1 MAVGM
6 DVVGK
11 IFIGANMKNWCIG
24 FVAVSLLATQATYAG
39 RIDEA
44 LRKARDLGRPIL
56 ALATSDHC
64 APCQKMK
71 QTLRGKGMQKVLRNC
86 VVLSMDSK
94 SPEFQDWASRFPADT
109 SMVPMVYVILP
120 DGTQMYSQ
128 GGMLGKDVISSLL
141 TEAISY
147 ASATRQSSE
156 VALYRRQLDAAKQK
170 SRKRKLIT
178 AINLTAKIAQRPGD
192 YPVLQESREYHEKL
206 LEAARQWLQDLDHQM
221 LSEETA
227 HGAAFRIAQ
236 IFVELKDYSDIH
248 GMARQL
254 LITYDQKEE
263 TRAAVAQA
271 KHLLKA
277 RYRQSDKNCKKAIE
291 SYQTVVDLDPD
302 STSGRFAAKQ
312 LKVLRR
318 KLAQKLTALD
328 R

>member
-1 MAVGM
+1 MAAGK
-6 DVVGK
+6 DVVGQV
-11 IFIGANMKNWCIG
+11 FIGANMKNWCFG
-24 FVAVSLLATQATYAG
+24 LVVLFLLATQTTHAG
-39 RIDEA
+39 RVEDA
-44 LRKARDLGRPIL
+44 LRNARDLGRPVFAI
-56 ALATSDHC
+56 ATSDHC

-71 QTLRGKGMQKVLRNC
+71 QTLRGKGLRKVLKKS
-86 VVLSMDSK
+86 VVLSMDAA
-94 SPEFQDWASRFPADT
+94 SPEFREWANRFPADT

-128 GGMLGKDVISSLL
+128 GGMLGEDVISSLL
-141 TEAISY
+141 TEAIRYS
-147 ASATRQSSE
+147 SATKQNAE

-170 SRKRKLIT
+170 SRERKLID
-178 AINLTAKIAQRPGD
+178 AINLTAKVAQRPGD
-192 YPVLQESREYHEKL
+192 YAVLQEAREYHGKL

-221 LSEETA
+221 LNHESS

-236 IFVELKDYSDIH
+236 IFVELRDYADIH
-248 GMARQL
+248 EMSRQL
-254 LITYDQKEE
+254 LVTYDQNEE

-277 RYRQSDKNCKKAIE
+277 RYRQSDKNCKMAIE

-318 KLAQKLTALD
+318 KLAQKLTSID